1 MHEDNEKYCAK
12 FHSKLDSTFD
22 DKIHSILI
30 EIKLQRGKSEVL
42 LKTKSAQSI
51 FFFFWGV
58 IFSMKTKWI
67 LTNFTNL

>member
-42 LKTKSAQSI
+42 LKTKSTQSI
-51 FFFFWGV
+51 FFSFEE
-58 IFSMKTKWI
+58 
-67 LTNFTNL
+67 